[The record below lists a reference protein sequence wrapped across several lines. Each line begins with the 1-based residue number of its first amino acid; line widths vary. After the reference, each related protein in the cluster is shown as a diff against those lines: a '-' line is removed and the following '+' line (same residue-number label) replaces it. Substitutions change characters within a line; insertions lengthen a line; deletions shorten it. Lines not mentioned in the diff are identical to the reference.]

1 MGIPGAL
8 SNQPPPAG
16 TTEELQS
23 EEEIAAQPIRNTSR
37 SVRNY
42 EVDRTISHIRNS
54 PVSLNKLSVAVVV
67 DYRQAQDEKGETQRV
82 PLEAGEMER
91 ITSLVRE
98 AVGLNEARGDTINV
112 VNTPFRLPEDVEP
125 LPDVPIWEQPWVLSL
140 GKQLLGVLAVLFIAF
155 GVLRPMLRNLSTQG
169 KYAAAQ
175 ALPAGQAGGQL
186 ALGEDQLTLSN
197 QARPSGQQLLE
208 MASTMAKDDPKRVAQ
223 VLNTWVAKEQ

>member
-1 MGIPGAL
+1 
-8 SNQPPPAG
+8 
-16 TTEELQS
+16 
-23 EEEIAAQPIRNTSR
+23 
-37 SVRNY
+37 
-42 EVDRTISHIRNS
+42 
-54 PVSLNKLSVAVVV
+54 VAVVV

-223 VLNTWVAKEQ
+223 VLNTWVAKEE